1 MQAVRIPDRRSG
13 ARTTKNADGL
23 GDRAGSRAGE
33 QRCVSR
39 PALYLVSG
47 SASPLIAIRLVT
59 RRAISGSRTGLS
71 RNRSTPPPPSLPFRL
86 PRPIRLRTSLP
97 VLGLAVTGGH
107 EKLVAFSCK
116 KRGFCPACGARRMA
130 ETAAHLVDCVIP
142 RVPVR
147 HWVLSF
153 PIPLRVLFA
162 SHPQLLA
169 PMLPIVHRVI
179 GTFLIKRSNKRR
191 KAS

>member
-1 MQAVRIPDRRSG
+1 
-13 ARTTKNADGL
+13 
-23 GDRAGSRAGE
+23 
-33 QRCVSR
+33 
-39 PALYLVSG
+39 
-47 SASPLIAIRLVT
+47 
-59 RRAISGSRTGLS
+59 
-71 RNRSTPPPPSLPFRL
+71 
-86 PRPIRLRTSLP
+86 
-97 VLGLAVTGGH
+97 
-107 EKLVAFSCK
+107 
-116 KRGFCPACGARRMA
+116 MA